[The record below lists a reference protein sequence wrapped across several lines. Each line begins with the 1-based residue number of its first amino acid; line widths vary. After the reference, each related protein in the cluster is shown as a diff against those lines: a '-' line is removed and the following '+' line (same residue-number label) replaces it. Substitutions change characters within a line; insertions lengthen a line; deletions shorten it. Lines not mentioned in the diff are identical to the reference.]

1 VKAVRALSPANR
13 INLAER
19 LVAAYV
25 SYVRGQRGIDRTLQT
40 IRGRKLGQFWLTA
53 ADTVLKNFSQREGS
67 VLRFDEPFGR
77 AHTNA
82 DKK

>member
-1 VKAVRALSPANR
+1 VKTVRGLSAAKR

-40 IRGRKLGQFWLTA
+40 IRGRKLGKFWLTA
-53 ADTVLKNFSQREGS
+53 ADTVLKNFSKRDGS
-67 VLRFDEPFGR
+67 VLKFDEPFDSTR
-77 AHTNA
+77 NEAN
-82 DKK
+82 KE